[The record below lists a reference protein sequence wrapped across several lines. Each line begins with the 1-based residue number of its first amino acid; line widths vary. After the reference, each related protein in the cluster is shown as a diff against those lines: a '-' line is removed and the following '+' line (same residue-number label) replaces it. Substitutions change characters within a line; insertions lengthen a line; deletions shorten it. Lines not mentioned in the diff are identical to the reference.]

1 MNIEE
6 ICKKI
11 IKWGAYLIA
20 FTPLV
25 LKGDFFFPFV
35 GPKSL
40 YFLGLAEVITVA
52 YIILIILNPKYRPK
66 LNTLTKVLLVFL
78 LVSVLSA
85 FLGEDLLNSFWSKH
99 ERMTGLLTWFH
110 LFSFFIV
117 ISSVFKRKDWIKLF
131 EISIFVSLVV
141 GAISLLPRIGYTPL
155 KDRNFDP
162 RGGST
167 LGNSSFMATYLLF
180 NVFISLWLFLI
191 SSKERIEEWF
201 SDIGH
206 GNWFRLFAGGSFVF
220 LAITLLLSTGRAA
233 FMAFAAG
240 LVLFFLLKLIF
251 QAKGSLRKMG
261 IITLIVLMAAGV
273 GVVYFSV
280 QEGDNTIKRLE
291 AEAGFT
297 LTDRIAV
304 WKIGVKGLEEK
315 PLLGWGPENYNLVF
329 AKHFDSRILLPEYGA
344 DLWYDRAHNVV
355 VDTLATRGILGL
367 LSYAAIF
374 GGALYVL
381 WKKFFSKEV
390 YFVTAGAFTALLL
403 SYFLQNLTVFDMI
416 GSFMMFM
423 MVLGFISSLESKGE
437 EEEISE
443 CRNLDGKRMVMV
455 IIALVLF
462 ASSFFYFV
470 VQPLRSSSFM
480 INAIRSEKIE
490 ERLEF
495 YEKALETSPLGRYQM
510 REVLERDAY
519 VFLNQQA
526 VEGTSVETRKKVLSF
541 IAQEL
546 EKNIEESPLRFSSY
560 LKLGRVY
567 NIYTKVVD
575 GSKLE
580 RASEVLEKAIEIS
593 PNHQQGYWYL
603 TQVRLFQGDL
613 EGSIEL
619 AEKAI
624 QLEPGV
630 EKSHLVAID
639 TARIAGRLTGDYT
652 KALNLANDALSINPE
667 WQTSIQSVLK
677 R

>member
-1 MNIEE
+1 
-6 ICKKI
+6 
-11 IKWGAYLIA
+11 
-20 FTPLV
+20 
-25 LKGDFFFPFV
+25 
-35 GPKSL
+35 
-40 YFLGLAEVITVA
+40 
-52 YIILIILNPKYRPK
+52 
-66 LNTLTKVLLVFL
+66 
-78 LVSVLSA
+78 
-85 FLGEDLLNSFWSKH
+85 
-99 ERMTGLLTWFH
+99 
-110 LFSFFIV
+110 
-117 ISSVFKRKDWIKLF
+117 
-131 EISIFVSLVV
+131 
-141 GAISLLPRIGYTPL
+141 
-155 KDRNFDP
+155 
-162 RGGST
+162 
-167 LGNSSFMATYLLF
+167 
-180 NVFISLWLFLI
+180 
-191 SSKERIEEWF
+191 
-201 SDIGH
+201 
-206 GNWFRLFAGGSFVF
+206 
-220 LAITLLLSTGRAA
+220 
-233 FMAFAAG
+233 MAFAAG

-251 QAKGSLRKMG
+251 QEKGALRKMG
-261 IITLIVLMAAGV
+261 IVTLIILMAAGV

-297 LTDRIAV
+297 LTDRIVV
-304 WKIGVKGLEEK
+304 WKIGIKGLEEK
-315 PLLGWGPENYNLVF
+315 PVLGWGPENYNLVF

-344 DLWYDRAHNVV
+344 DLWYDRAHNIV

-390 YFVTAGAFTALLL
+390 YFVTAGAFTAILL

-416 GSFMMFM
+416 SSFMMFM

-437 EEEISE
+437 EEVVSE
-443 CRNLDGKRMVMV
+443 HKNLDGKRMAMIVFV
-455 IIALVLF
+455 LILF

-470 VQPLRSSSFM
+470 IQPLRSSSYM
-480 INAIRSEKIE
+480 IDAIRSEKIE
-490 ERLEF
+490 ERLGF

-526 VEGTSVETRKKVLSF
+526 VEGTSVETRQKVLSF

-613 EGSIEL
+613 EGSIRL
-619 AEKAI
+619 AEEAI
-624 QLEPGV
+624 QLEPRL

-652 KALNLANDALSINPE
+652 KALNLANDALGINPE